1 MITEEMKV
9 NYLEKLLEGDR
20 IGCRNIIGETLQTG
34 TPVSTIY
41 TELFWPVMNEV
52 EQLYRNHHIDLIKE
66 HMATRI
72 NRTLVDQLQS
82 KLPRNENR
90 GLKMIITCADDEPE
104 ELGAQMCSDLFE
116 SDGWEVRF
124 LGGGVPNDE
133 IMTMIAG
140 LQPDIVFIYGVKPSG
155 APVVRKLMDTV
166 RDIGACPK
174 VRFMLSGG
182 VFNRADGLWDEIG
195 ADLFAPTAK
204 ESLKVALTDR
214 RAVPDKSRQ
223 RRKAARKSAPEEA
236 VVT

>member
-90 GLKMIITCADDEPE
+90 GLKMIITCADVEPE
-104 ELGAQMCSDLFE
+104 ELGAQMCADLFE
-116 SDGWEVRF
+116 SDGWDVRF

-133 IMTMIAG
+133 IMTMIAR
-140 LQPDIVFIYGVKPSG
+140 LHPDIVFIYGVKPSG

-182 VFNRADGLWDEIG
+182 VFNRAEGLWDEIG

-204 ESLKVALTDR
+204 EALKVALTDR

-223 RRKAARKSAPEEA
+223 RRKAARKPAPEEVA
-236 VVT
+236 VT